1 MSTSHHSKGQS
12 SLEFLTMFILVLLVF
27 SAFISLFAEWQTAAV
42 EADRE
47 RIAAT
52 IADRVGFELDRALV
66 AGNGFSRT
74 IELPE
79 EIRGRNYTMQVM
91 NGTVLLD
98 YGPNTVRANTA
109 VDQLAGPVKPGTNT
123 IINDEGVINVTQ
135 P

>member
-1 MSTSHHSKGQS
+1 
-12 SLEFLTMFILVLLVF
+12 MFILVLLVF